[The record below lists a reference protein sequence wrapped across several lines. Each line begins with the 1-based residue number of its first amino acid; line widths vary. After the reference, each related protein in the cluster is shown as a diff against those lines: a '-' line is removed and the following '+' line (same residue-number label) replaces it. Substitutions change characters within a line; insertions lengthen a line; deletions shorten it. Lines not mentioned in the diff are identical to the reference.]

1 MKEVFI
7 VSAVRTPMG
16 SFMGSLSGVPATQLG
31 TAAVKG
37 ALDKINLDPALVQ
50 EIYMGNVLQAGEG
63 QAPARQVAL
72 GAGLSNHTPSTTI
85 NILRPTLLFCLF
97 FLLISRSLRRL

>member
-7 VSAVRTPMG
+7 VSAIRTPMG
-16 SFMGSLSGVPATQLG
+16 SFMGSLSAVPATQLG
-31 TAAVKG
+31 ITAVKG

-63 QAPARQVAL
+63 QAPARQAAL
-72 GAGLSNHTPSTTI
+72 YAGLSENVSCTTI
-85 NILRPTLLFCLF
+85 NKV
-97 FLLISRSLRRL
+97 

>member
-50 EIYMGNVLQAGEG
+50 EIYMGMFCRLAKVRLRQDKSLWVLVYPIIHLQ
-63 QAPARQVAL
+63 QQ
-72 GAGLSNHTPSTTI
+72 
-85 NILRPTLLFCLF
+85 
-97 FLLISRSLRRL
+97 LIKFVLPE